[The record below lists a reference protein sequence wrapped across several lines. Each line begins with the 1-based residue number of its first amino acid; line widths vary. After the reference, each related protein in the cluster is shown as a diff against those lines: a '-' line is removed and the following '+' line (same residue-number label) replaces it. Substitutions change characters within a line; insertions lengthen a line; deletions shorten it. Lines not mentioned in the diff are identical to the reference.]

1 MVSLA
6 DTIPL
11 FGYAAITSA
20 LPIAMFWLW
29 RQQRNPALLWWTV
42 AFASNTLRLTFAAL
56 FPLLPTVIYRPIQ
69 SLLVAVSASA
79 ILVGAR
85 IYAGRGAPW
94 RTIAAGWGIL
104 ALALATCIALGLPDS
119 AVVTVPALFAA
130 AVFAAAAEAF
140 WRLPAD
146 RYGGADRAVGVGLAG
161 LALFT
166 GSMPY
171 WLPGRTPLIIGFP
184 IGQLVALVVGIG
196 LIVAYLGRLL
206 ADAQRANTRADVT
219 AQQLADSERRVRD
232 FAEASSDLFWEQD
245 ARHNFTFVSP
255 RVRDFL
261 GIEAEEIVGRSGRDL
276 LARFRIA
283 EDVLRAHIVQLRRH
297 EAFRDLVCEFE
308 RADGARCY
316 LALHGRPVLGPDG
329 AFQGYRGTARDVT
342 PRIVRDRQTT
352 DALAQLRDFAEST
365 ADWFWERDAELRIT
379 YASPTI
385 ERYTGYGPEHFI
397 GKSGLGDG
405 DQSLDGPDIA
415 EFRAAL
421 ESRRAFRELL
431 VSRRTRDGSTCYT
444 RVSGRPIFDGSGR
457 CVGFRGTGRDVTR
470 EVEEARARA
479 RAQERLAAAVDNLD
493 EAFALYDSDDRLLIY
508 NEAYRRYFGNVDEIL
523 RPGLRYETLLRSAV
537 ADEMRNYPLEA
548 REAWVRDRLDRHR
561 NPSGP
566 FELRPVGKDWVRISE
581 TRFAD
586 GSTAVV
592 IASISDIKR
601 HEQEL
606 ATKTHTLEKTFEAMS
621 EGIAVFDAEL
631 RLATANA
638 RYAAILDLPPALV
651 APGVALTEVLQT
663 LARSGEFGA
672 HPERVLQQRLDEARS
687 GTPGRLAFW
696 QRNGRFIEHR
706 RVPLPGGGFLALFSD
721 LTELKLAELR
731 FRDFAEASSDWFW
744 EQDANLRFT
753 YYSSGSKSEW
763 WDGKIDELFIGRTRR
778 ESIPDA
784 LSEEG
789 WRAHDADMEARRPFR
804 DLRLRVIDRDGSPRH
819 LSVSGKP
826 IFLADGTFVG
836 YRGSTTDVSARV
848 RAEERA
854 KLAQSRLA
862 TAIDALAEGIAL
874 FDRDDRLVI
883 CNDAYHAIMRPTGN
897 ALTTGVTFEELL
909 RENIR
914 NGSVPVESAAIEG
927 WIARRMDLHRDPG
940 EPIEIRFGDRWLQVR
955 EQRMADGGTIT
966 VATDITATK
975 QREGEL
981 AAKSAL
987 LQTTLE
993 YMGEGIAVTDGDMQ
1007 MMAWNDRFLELLD
1020 LPKELIRPGVTME
1033 DLTRWQVEHGE
1044 FGAEAKLEDV
1054 IGSHMTSEGRA
1065 MHYTRVRPN
1074 GRVIEVR
1081 RNPMPGGGIVSMYN
1095 DVTERQRAEDGL
1107 RDAKESAE
1115 IANRTKSEFLANMS
1129 HELRTPLNAIIGFSE
1144 IITDQLFGPVGSP
1157 RYTEYSRDI
1166 LASGRHLLNLINDI
1180 LDVSKAEAG
1189 KIELHDEPVAV
1200 ADTIASAMRLV
1211 SARARENGLIVD
1223 IVAPAGDGIV
1233 LNADPLR
1240 LKQIVLNLLSNAVK
1254 FTPAGGRVTVTYDV
1268 DDGHRFVL
1276 EVADTGIGIADEDLP
1291 VVLTPF
1297 GQVDSKLARKYEGT
1311 GLGLPLSQA
1320 LVRLHGGE
1328 LRIRSEVGVGT
1339 TVSFVFPADRVLL
1352 PEPGEREEAALPRVA
1367 SGD

>member
-1 MVSLA
+1 MSLA
-6 DTIPL
+6 DTLPL

-20 LPIAMFWLW
+20 LPIALLWLW
-29 RQQRNPALLWWTV
+29 RQQRDPALLWW
-42 AFASNTLRLTFAAL
+42 AAAYASNTARLVFAAL
-56 FPLLPTVIYRPIQ
+56 FPLVPIAVFRPTQAV
-69 SLLVAVSASA
+69 LVAAGGTA
-79 ILVGAR
+79 LFIGTR
-85 IYAGRGAPW
+85 RYAGRNVPWPIIGAAWAVLAVWVP
-94 RTIAAGWGIL
+94 AALVLGLSEPTVAMVPALCATVAVGGASHAMWFQPPDRRGVADRSLAFALL
-104 ALALATCIALGLPDS
+104 ALALF
-119 AVVTVPALFAA
+119 PAL
-130 AVFAAAAEAF
+130 
-140 WRLPAD
+140 
-146 RYGGADRAVGVGLAG
+146 
-161 LALFT
+161 
-166 GSMPY
+166 MPH
-171 WLPGRTPLIIGFP
+171 WLPGRTPLMVGFP
-184 IGQLVALVVGIG
+184 IGQLFALIVGIG

-206 ADAQRANTRADVT
+206 GEAQRANTRADVI
-219 AQQLADSERRVRD
+219 AHQLADSERRVRD

-245 ARHNFTFVSP
+245 ARFKFTFVSA
-255 RVRDFL
+255 RVREFL
-261 GIEAEEIVGRSGRDL
+261 GIDAGEIIGLSGRDL
-276 LARFRIA
+276 LARFRVA
-283 EDVLRAHIVQLRRH
+283 DDMLRAHIAQLKRH
-297 EAFRDLVCEFE
+297 ESFRDLVCEFE

-316 LALHGRPVLGPDG
+316 LALHGRPVFGPG
-329 AFQGYRGTARDVT
+329 GEFCGYRGTARDVT

-365 ADWFWERDAELRIT
+365 ADWFWERDADLRIT
-379 YASPTI
+379 YASPAI
-385 ERYTGYGPEHFI
+385 ERFTGYGPEHFI
-397 GKSGLGDG
+397 GQTGVDQGD
-405 DQSLDGPDIA
+405 DSLAGPDFA

-421 ESRRAFRELL
+421 VNRRAFRELL

-457 CVGFRGTGRDVTR
+457 CVGFRGTGRDVTA

-479 RAQERLAAAVDNLD
+479 QAQERLAAAVDNLD
-493 EAFALYDSDDRLLIY
+493 EAFALYDADDRLLIY
-508 NEAYRRYFGNVDEIL
+508 NEAYRRHFRNVESVL

-537 ADEMRNYPLEA
+537 ADEMQGYAPDQ

-561 NPSGP
+561 NPTGP

-606 ATKTHTLEKTFEAMS
+606 ATKTHTLEMTFEAMS
-621 EGIAVFDAEL
+621 EGIAVFDADL
-631 RLATANA
+631 RLTTANA
-638 RYAAILDLPPALV
+638 RYAEILDLPPGCAE
-651 APGVALTEVLQT
+651 PGMSLADILRA
-663 LARSGEFGA
+663 LARNGEFGSE
-672 HPERVLQQRLDEARS
+672 PDRLIEQRLDEARS
-687 GTPGRLAFW
+687 DKPGRIAFW

-706 RVPLPGGGFLALFSD
+706 RMPLPGGGFLALFSD
-721 LTELKLAELR
+721 LTDLKHAELR

-763 WDGKIDELFIGRTRR
+763 WNGKIDELFIGKTRR

-789 WRAHDADMEARRPFR
+789 WRAHDAVIEARQPFR
-804 DLRLRVIDRDGSPRH
+804 DLLLRVIDRDGAPRH

-826 IFLADGTFVG
+826 IFLADGTFAG
-836 YRGSTTDVSARV
+836 YRGSTADVSARV

-883 CNDAYHAIMRPTGN
+883 CNDAYQAIMRRTGDT
-897 ALTTGVTFEELL
+897 LETGVTFEELL
-909 RENIR
+909 RANIR
-914 NGSVPVESAAIEG
+914 NGSLAIDRDDAEQWVG
-927 WIARRMDLHRDPG
+927 RRLNLHREPG
-940 EPIEIRFGDRWLQVR
+940 EPIEIAFGDRWLQVR

-975 QREGEL
+975 HRESEL
-981 AAKSAL
+981 AAKSSL

-993 YMGEGIAVTDGDMQ
+993 YMGEGIAVTDGSMSL
-1007 MMAWNDRFLELLD
+1007 MAWNDRFLELLD
-1020 LPKELIRPGVTME
+1020 LPKDLIRRGVTME
-1033 DLTRWQVEHGE
+1033 DITRWQVEHGE
-1044 FGAEAKLEDV
+1044 FGAQAKLEN
-1054 IGSHMTSEGRA
+1054 ILGAHMTTESKA
-1065 MHYTRVRPN
+1065 MQYTRVRPN
-1074 GRVIEVR
+1074 GRVVEVR

-1166 LASGRHLLNLINDI
+1166 LSSGRHLLNLINDI

-1200 ADTIASAMRLV
+1200 SDTIASAMRLV
-1211 SARARENGLIVD
+1211 NARARENGLVVD

-1240 LKQIVLNLLSNAVK
+1240 LKQIILNLLSNAVK
-1254 FTPAGGRVTVTYDV
+1254 FTPAGGHVTVTYDV
-1268 DDGHRFVL
+1268 DDQHRFML
-1276 EVADTGIGIADEDLP
+1276 DVADTGIGIADEDLA

-1328 LRIRSEVGVGT
+1328 LKIRSEVGVGT
-1339 TVSFVFPADRVLL
+1339 TVSFVFPTDRVLF
-1352 PEPGEREEAALPRVA
+1352 PEPGGREERPLPRVA